1 MKRPPRAALTLRNG
15 ALLAFVVATCHYLSL
30 PEGVFLALG
39 VLTVLES
46 DLGGGVI
53 AGRERFTGTLMGLV
67 AVVIS
72 SGALS
77 AAPQAL
83 QVCVGLTLARIFG
96 FAAGLTSGYIVGGQV
111 VAGSLLHHSSDW
123 WYYAFWRT
131 ITTLLGVM
139 LGIVI
144 SRQIYSERAISQW
157 QETCNSWLMDLAQAL
172 NKLNTSPDGPQVFE
186 NLRKVRNEL
195 RQGLPGLAAE
205 QSVLDAHENKTLLW
219 AQQVLQQGS
228 TVMSCCRDLAPLLNS
243 SPKNPFISEPIM
255 DSLIHCGFTRLKE
268 LTTGN
273 ESAENL
279 EVLHEIHGLVQ
290 AGVRRHLNEDFSQQ
304 TVMAVIETQ
313 TRTDLLMASRL
324 ILLVDALINAPHPL
338 PNQHRQTRLADR
350 VKGC

>member
-15 ALLAFVVATCHYLSL
+15 ALLAFVVATCNYLSL

-53 AGRERFTGTLMGLV
+53 AGRERFTGTLMGLI

-72 SGALS
+72 SGALT

-83 QVCVGLTLARIFG
+83 QVCAGLTLARIFG
-96 FAAGLTSGYIVGGQV
+96 FAAGLTSGYVVGGQV
-111 VAGSLLHHSSDW
+111 VAGSLLHHSSHW
-123 WYYAFWRT
+123 WHYAFWRT

-139 LGIVI
+139 IGIVI
-144 SRQIYSERAISQW
+144 SRQIYSERAIGQW
-157 QETCNSWLMDLAQAL
+157 QEQCNSWLMELAQAL
-172 NKLNTSPDGPQVFE
+172 NKLNTSPDGPQVFQ
-186 NLRKVRNEL
+186 NLRKLRNEL

-219 AQQVLQQGS
+219 AQHVLQQGS
-228 TVMSCCRDLAPLLNS
+228 TVMSCCRDLAPLLNNR
-243 SPKNPFISEPIM
+243 PKNPLISEQIM
-255 DSLIHCGFTRLKE
+255 DALISCGCTRLME
-268 LTTGN
+268 LTTGD
-273 ESAENL
+273 ESAQNL
-279 EVLHEIHGLVQ
+279 EELHQIHGLVQ
-290 AGVRRHLNEDFSQQ
+290 AGVRRHLNEDVSQQ
-304 TVMAVIETQ
+304 NVMAGLETQ
-313 TRTDLLMASRL
+313 PRTDLLMASRL

-338 PNQHRQTRLADR
+338 PNQRRDKHLTDK